1 MHLLTLCTH
10 THSLSLYILILSPNA
25 CTLNNSYPSRTK
37 CDSLSLSLKKN
48 NWKNV
53 KYVER
58 GTRIQGD
65 DSNGGG
71 ADNIKELDVV
81 IFVGGEK

>member
-1 MHLLTLCTH
+1 M
-10 THSLSLYILILSPNA
+10 
-25 CTLNNSYPSRTK
+25 
-37 CDSLSLSLKKN
+37 
-48 NWKNV
+48 

-71 ADNIKELDVV
+71 ADNIKELDVA